1 VSETG
6 RVSHH
11 RTLFWAAMELTLRHP
26 LRLWVT
32 VGCLAA
38 VATPFLV
45 GLSILEGVRT
55 EAAASVAA
63 GPDLL
68 VTGYENGRN
77 ASLPESILAHA
88 RRIYRI
94 ARCRGRVIGRAYLEK
109 SLVSVVGLE
118 AMRDTPVPEKG
129 EAWIGAALA
138 ADRHLMVGSSF
149 AVTDSEEV
157 TVRIGKIFPEDAG
170 LASARLVTLN
180 LKDAQTLF
188 GTQGR
193 VTDLQ
198 VWIQSE
204 ERERSQILLRVAYEL
219 RKSSIPLLIQTRKL
233 VSDYVDRGFT
243 LKGGT
248 FLALYTV
255 ALAVLIPALLVTSGF
270 GMSTRRREIGV
281 MKALGF
287 SVLDILEMATFEV
300 GALALLSGCL
310 SFLLAWSWIRLG
322 NGFLIASF
330 FIAQIEHGHLL
341 QIPASFLPGPLVITF
356 GMCAVLLAVGVVYTA
371 YRVAIS
377 TPLEAL
383 R

>member
-1 VSETG
+1 VSESG
-6 RVSHH
+6 RVSPH
-11 RTLFWAAMELTLRHP
+11 RTLFWAAMELTWRHP
-26 LRLWVT
+26 LRLAVT
-32 VGCLAA
+32 VGCLVA

-45 GLSILEGVRT
+45 GLAILEGVRA
-55 EAAASVAA
+55 EAGASVQE

-77 ASLPESILAHA
+77 ASLPDSILAHA
-88 RRIYRI
+88 KRIYRI
-94 ARCRGRVIGRAYLEK
+94 SRSRGRVIGRAYLEK

-118 AMRDTPVPEKG
+118 SLRDVAVPEKG
-129 EAWIGAALA
+129 EAWIGASLA
-138 ADRHLMVGSSF
+138 QDRHLTVGSSF
-149 AVTDSEEV
+149 AVTDVEEL
-157 TVRIGKIFPEDAG
+157 TVKIGKIFPAEAG
-170 LASARLVTLN
+170 IASARLVMLS
-180 LKDAQTLF
+180 LKDAQVLF
-188 GTQGR
+188 GTSGR
-193 VTDLQ
+193 ITDLQ
-198 VWIQSE
+198 VWIQTE

-219 RKSSIPLLIQTRKL
+219 RKSGIPLLIQTRKL

-270 GMSTRRREIGV
+270 GMSTRKREIGV

-287 SVLDILEMATFEV
+287 SVLDILEMAAYEV
-300 GALALLSGCL
+300 GVLATLSGCL
-310 SFLLAWSWIRLG
+310 SFLMAWGWIRLG

-330 FIAQIEHGHLL
+330 FIAELEHGHLL
-341 QIPASFLPGPLVITF
+341 EIPAIFLPGPLLVTMGI
-356 GMCAVLLAVGVVYTA
+356 CVVLLGIGVVYTA